1 LTKRE
6 LFQTTPSSLSF
17 SRKMQLTNPLSV
29 VLFVYSYIYLVD
41 AQVAAGG
48 GAGVVSSPAASQYPV
63 VTNAPSLFTLNGV
76 TSATNI
82 QFTQTFASTPLG
94 SWPLGAT
101 PLAGAI
107 GLGDIQGSI
116 GVIKT
121 KRDLAME
128 TPAPV
133 AQS

>member
-1 LTKRE
+1 
-6 LFQTTPSSLSF
+6 
-17 SRKMQLTNPLSV
+17 MQLPLSTFIALLLS
-29 VLFVYSYIYLVD
+29 LFASFGA

-48 GAGVVSSPAASQYPV
+48 GAGVVTSIVATQYPV

-82 QFTQTFASTPLG
+82 VFTQTFASTALG

-107 GLGDIQGSI
+107 GLGDLQGTI
-116 GVIKT
+116 GLVKT
-121 KRDLAME
+121 KRDLAIE
-128 TPAPV
+128 TPAPLP
-133 AQS
+133 